1 MPDTS
6 RRALQI
12 AIALA
17 GCVPVGAGLAGVL
30 TGAAMADLP
39 AAPYPL
45 DLHFR
50 YLSGLL
56 LGIGLAFWSMI
67 PHIERYGQAVR
78 LLTAIVFIGGLGRL
92 LGDVLHGFPKG
103 PMTWALGMELV
114 VTPLIC
120 LWQARVARATA

>member
-1 MPDTS
+1 
-6 RRALQI
+6 
-12 AIALA
+12 
-17 GCVPVGAGLAGVL
+17 
-30 TGAAMADLP
+30 
-39 AAPYPL
+39 
-45 DLHFR
+45 
-50 YLSGLL
+50 
-56 LGIGLAFWSMI
+56 
-67 PHIERYGQAVR
+67 VR